1 MNRGDIY
8 WIDIPDRNP
17 PGREISKTRPCVI
30 VSVAALNAARRT
42 VIVVPLTSNNKV
54 YPPIAIAV
62 PSAGM
67 NSVAVCDQVFAVDKL
82 RLGSRKGQLVESELE
97 LLEESLRLLLGL

>member
-8 WIDIPDRNP
+8 WVEIPNRIP
-17 PGREISKTRPCVI
+17 TGREIAKTRPCVI
-30 VSVAALNAARRT
+30 VSVAALNKARST
-42 VIVVPLTSNNKV
+42 VVMVPLTSNNKT

-62 PSAGM
+62 PSAGI

-82 RLGSRKGQLVESELE
+82 RLSSQKGQLDQADLE
-97 LLEESLRLLLGL
+97 LLDESLRLLMGL